1 MINDQQIQAAKE
13 AINRCREQDNTIR
26 VRVDPENPMKTDRIQ
41 LKPGDKGYL
50 PPATEFVTI
59 TFHNGSLTV
68 EAEYF
73 NKLPKY
79 KKNKLMKY

>member
-1 MINDQQIQAAKE
+1 MIYDQQIQAAQE
-13 AINRCREQDNTIR
+13 AINRCRKQDNTIC
-26 VRVDPENPMKTDRIQ
+26 VRVDPENPIKTVTIQ

-50 PPATEFVTI
+50 PPASEFVTLE
-59 TFHNGSLTV
+59 FHNGSVTV
-68 EAEYF
+68 EAAYF